1 MEFFFYDPFDDLS
14 MIQSHLDQ
22 LQREMDATQQK
33 RRQSGKSNS
42 SSAAE
47 KAAKKGE
54 AAATTTKKELKIE
67 HSPEEEEEKEEAVS
81 TWWPAVDVRET
92 ERGYELYVEL
102 PGVKKEDVKIE
113 LHKEGSGKYL
123 IVSGKKERFVLP
135 PPEEEEEEKKEKE
148 EKKEEEEKMVD
159 EEEEKEEEKKE
170 EEKKDEKKEKEFEMW
185 HREERVYGY
194 FERAFSVPVETEGDE
209 IRAKFENGVLAV
221 SFPKHEAA
229 KAPAKVAIQID

>member
-33 RRQSGKSNS
+33 RRQGGSNS
-42 SSAAE
+42 SAA
-47 KAAKKGE
+47 
-54 AAATTTKKELKIE
+54 TKKELKIE
-67 HSPEEEEEKEEAVS
+67 HSPEEEKKKEEAVS

-135 PPEEEEEEKKEKE
+135 PPEEEEEKE
-148 EKKEEEEKMVD
+148 EEKEEEE
-159 EEEEKEEEKKE
+159 EEKEEKEEEKK
-170 EEKKDEKKEKEFEMW
+170 KEFEVW
-185 HREERVYGY
+185 HRTERVYGH

>member
-1 MEFFFYDPFDDLS
+1 MDFFFYDPFDDLS

-33 RRQSGKSNS
+33 RRQSGKSS
-42 SSAAE
+42 SSAAA

-123 IVSGKKERFVLP
+123 VLSGKKERFVLP
-135 PPEEEEEEKKEKE
+135 PPEEEEEEEEKDEEKMEDE
-148 EKKEEEEKMVD
+148 EKKDEK
-159 EEEEKEEEKKE
+159 KEEEKKE
-170 EEKKDEKKEKEFEMW
+170 EEKKEFEMW
-185 HREERVYGY
+185 HRTERVYGH

>member
-1 MEFFFYDPFDDLS
+1 MEFFFYDPFDDIS

-33 RRQSGKSNS
+33 RRQGGSNS
-42 SSAAE
+42 SSAT
-47 KAAKKGE
+47 AAKKGE
-54 AAATTTKKELKIE
+54 AAPPTTKKELKIE
-67 HSPEEEEEKEEAVS
+67 HSPEEEEKEAVS

-135 PPEEEEEEKKEKE
+135 PPEEEKEEEKEEEEKEKE
-148 EKKEEEEKMVD
+148 EKKE
-159 EEEEKEEEKKE
+159 E

>member
-1 MEFFFYDPFDDLS
+1 MDFFFYDPFDDLS

-42 SSAAE
+42 SAAE

-67 HSPEEEEEKEEAVS
+67 HSPEEEEVKEEAVS

-135 PPEEEEEEKKEKE
+135 PPEEEKEEKMENEEEKD
-148 EKKEEEEKMVD
+148 EEEKM
-159 EEEEKEEEKKE
+159 ENEEEKEEGEK
-170 EEKKDEKKEKEFEMW
+170 KEFEMW

>member
-22 LQREMDATQQK
+22 LQREMGATQQK

-42 SSAAE
+42 SSAAA

-135 PPEEEEEEKKEKE
+135 PPEEE
-148 EKKEEEEKMVD
+148 KEEEEK
-159 EEEEKEEEKKE
+159 EKEEKKE

>member
-33 RRQSGKSNS
+33 RRQGGSNS
-42 SSAAE
+42 SAA
-47 KAAKKGE
+47 
-54 AAATTTKKELKIE
+54 TKKELKIE
-67 HSPEEEEEKEEAVS
+67 HSPEEKKKEEEAVS

-113 LHKEGSGKYL
+113 LHKEGSGKCL

-135 PPEEEEEEKKEKE
+135 PPEEEE
-148 EKKEEEEKMVD
+148 KME

-170 EEKKDEKKEKEFEMW
+170 EKKKEFEMW
-185 HREERVYGY
+185 HRTERVYGY

>member
-33 RRQSGKSNS
+33 RRQSGKSS
-42 SSAAE
+42 SSAAA

-135 PPEEEEEEKKEKE
+135 PPEEEEEEK
-148 EKKEEEEKMVD
+148 
-159 EEEEKEEEKKE
+159 EKKE
-170 EEKKDEKKEKEFEMW
+170 EEKMENEEEKDEKKEKEFEMW